1 MCLSNCCAIGF
12 KCVDQSFFVVSEVLN
27 SYLAREI
34 LAAQP
39 KEDTVPFGS
48 GIETSIGA
56 SLPETNI
63 IDDHG

>member
-1 MCLSNCCAIGF
+1 M
-12 KCVDQSFFVVSEVLN
+12 SEVLN